1 MIIFFCC
8 IKSYFHCLNSIFSVI
23 FHPLPTLAM
32 DSPQGSR
39 AEPLGGS
46 NVSKKR
52 RFRQFFWFVAV
63 FPIPLGMFCI
73 LLIDWGSTL
82 YLPVNME
89 MRKSWEIPLLNVIS
103 LDQLTETKLPKKLD
117 VLRLFFH
124 LHKVIGLTIP
134 KAKRRAVRAACILWE
149 KIGIKTKA
157 IQYGVD
163 DLTRIFE
170 QYRVSLL

>member
-1 MIIFFCC
+1 
-8 IKSYFHCLNSIFSVI
+8 
-23 FHPLPTLAM
+23 
-32 DSPQGSR
+32 
-39 AEPLGGS
+39 
-46 NVSKKR
+46 
-52 RFRQFFWFVAV
+52 
-63 FPIPLGMFCI
+63 
-73 LLIDWGSTL
+73 
-82 YLPVNME
+82 ME

-103 LDQLTETKLPKKLD
+103 LDQLTESKLPKKLD